1 MLYRVTLARD
11 EYLGTAAEVLAFL
24 ARGEG
29 SPAREPRDYM
39 RAVAARLARDM
50 GIPAVPVDDAEA
62 FLLALAERK
71 VLRLEPLSEPSSERV
86 DRETALGHGP
96 VAFSEGVDPDEV
108 DLD

>member
-1 MLYRVTLARD
+1 VLYRVSLGRD
-11 EYLGTAAEVLAFL
+11 EYLGSAAEVVAFL

-29 SPAREPRDYM
+29 SPDREPRAYM

-50 GIPAVPVDDAEA
+50 GLAAVPTHDPEA
-62 FLLALAERK
+62 FLEALAERK
-71 VLRLEPLSEPSSERV
+71 VLRLEPANEPSSERV

-96 VAFSEGVDPDEV
+96 VAFSEGVDPDDV